1 MKIPFDSYAYT
12 NRLRQLPPGQKLL
25 FAASL
30 LAIALLAHWQVHLL
44 IFAWLSLWIVK
55 YAGIPWR
62 TYLRLLL
69 LPAAFMLM
77 SLPPLCLEAASGD
90 GAASAAADA
99 VAAVQVAGS
108 CVYLSQSGLLRAF
121 AVLARALASVACLY
135 FLLFTV
141 PLGELLQVLR
151 RLGMPVILI
160 ELLSIMYRFVFVL
173 LEVAGQLWVAQQARG
188 GHNGFRSTLRDVAK
202 LAVTLFG
209 RTWHR
214 YRQLVV
220 GLAARGFS
228 GEIRVVSTARFVRS
242 KRYLSEAVL
251 GCLALIALEWWTGR

>member
-12 NRLRQLPPGQKLL
+12 NRLRQLPPDQKLL

-30 LAIALLAHWQVHLL
+30 LAIALFAHWQVHLL
-44 IFAWLSLWIVK
+44 IFAWSSLWIVR

-69 LPAAFMLM
+69 LPIAFMLM
-77 SLPPLCLEAASGD
+77 SLPPLCLEAASGE
-90 GAASAAADA
+90 GAGSAVANA
-99 VAAVQVAGS
+99 VAAIPVAGS
-108 CVYLSQSGLLRAF
+108 YVYLSPSGLLRAF
-121 AVLARALASVACLY
+121 TVLTRALASVACLY

-141 PLGELLQVLR
+141 PLGQLLQVLR
-151 RLGMPVILI
+151 RLGMPVVLV

-188 GHNGFRSTLRDVAK
+188 GHSGFRQTLKDVAK

-209 RTWHR
+209 RTWQR
-214 YRQLVV
+214 YRQLLV
-220 GLAARGFS
+220 GLTARGFS

-251 GCLALIALEWWTGR
+251 GCLTLIALEWLTRR